1 MLDQEFWEARYAEEQ
16 TGWDLGAV
24 SPPLQAY
31 FEGLQDRSQRILI
44 PGCGRAYEAEYL
56 WQQGFEQVHV
66 LDWSERALADFARRV
81 PGFPRAHLHAGD
93 FFAHQGPYDLV
104 VEQTFFCAL
113 DPALRARY
121 VQKMH
126 ELLAP
131 GGRLVGLLFNDPLND
146 DRPPFGG
153 NESEYRAL
161 FSGAFILEQLQT
173 APDSIAPR
181 AGRELFLVARKAD
194 LSDGMEP

>member
-16 TGWDLGAV
+16 TGWDLGSI
-24 SPPLQAY
+24 SPPLKAY
-31 FEGLQDRSQRILI
+31 FEGLRDRSQRILI

-66 LDWSERALADFARRV
+66 LDWSERALTDFARRV
-81 PGFPRAHLHAGD
+81 PGFPTAHLHAGD

-113 DPALRARY
+113 DPALRPRY

-153 NESEYRAL
+153 NEAEYRAL
-161 FSGAFILEQLQT
+161 ITGTFALEQLQT
-173 APDSIAPR
+173 APNSIAPR
-181 AGRELFLVARKAD
+181 AGREFFLVARKAD
-194 LSDGMEP
+194 LSDGLAF

>member
-1 MLDQEFWEARYAEEQ
+1 MLDQQFWEARYAEER

-31 FEGLQDRSQRILI
+31 FEELQDRSQRILI

-56 WQQGFEQVHV
+56 WKQGFEQVHV

-81 PGFPRAHLHAGD
+81 PGFPQAHLHAGD
-93 FFAHQGPYDLV
+93 FFGHAGPYDLV

-113 DPALRARY
+113 DPALRVRY
-121 VQKMH
+121 VQKMR

-153 NESEYRAL
+153 SEAEYRAL
-161 FSGAFILEQLQT
+161 FSGPFLLEQLHT
-173 APDSIAPR
+173 AVNSIAPR

-194 LSDGMEP
+194 LSDGMES